1 MKTRSIGRAVVLIG
15 LVLGAGLAGCQ
26 YGYSRSA
33 LEGDSEYPTVPV
45 SAYEGYAYAPYFAV
59 GPGHFSYGLSFS
71 YGYPYYYGPYFAP
84 YGYYYPYFAYYPYAY
99 FYNPAFVPVRVIPT
113 PRRTFRSG
121 SPTGPSQNQEPA
133 TTPSRKRRQF
143 NLP

>member
-1 MKTRSIGRAVVLIG
+1 MNTKSIWRTVVLIG
-15 LVLGAGLAGCQ
+15 LLLSVGLAGCE

-33 LEGDSEYPTVPV
+33 LEVEVGYPTAPAH
-45 SAYEGYAYAPYFAV
+45 AYGGYAYDPYFAV
-59 GPGHFSYGLSFS
+59 GPGYFSYGLSLS
-71 YGYPYYYGPYFAP
+71 YGYPSYYGPYFAP

-99 FYNPAFVPVRVIPT
+99 YYRSAFVPVRVVPA

-121 SPTGPSQNQEPA
+121 SPTGSSKSDEPA
-133 TTPSRKRRQF
+133 SAPSRPRRQF